1 MLMLRLRFLRWQLT
15 GFTRVTTPYLDKAYQ
30 PIILLGIAGL
40 ERLDIP
46 KDFHAGNQ
54 EVVIDREQQRHLEG
68 IVELFEAPI
77 LTLIGYGLGVLPQAG
92 YNPEAQQQID
102 LIHVVDDLGA
112 FHKRNTQQ
120 LPQHY
125 STTRVALLNL
135 IQGLEGIY
143 FNPYCNINHSVVK
156 YGVVLRHG
164 ALRDL
169 TEWLQMYFAGRMQK
183 PVNYVRD
190 NDAMVKFLNQF
201 NLKNA
206 MTLLVIILG
215 GARLSHRPQ
224 VQELFTERQLYEQIT
239 RLSYLGDFRM
249 YVGGENPNKVK
260 NIVEKQYALFKQVY
274 EPIIDYFILKDY
286 LVIVEHGPNKVFRP
300 NLTVNNRIQL
310 ISTMPLGFRKRLYG
324 MYMDKLIKEIAK
336 DPQLADQLTLLVSRT
351 IWLLLIKQAVRGIFS
366 AGLLS
371 LAKYAWAKNSKYR
384 L

>member
-1 MLMLRLRFLRWQLT
+1 MLMLRLRFLRWQST
-15 GFTRVTTPYLDKAYQ
+15 GFTRVTTPYSDKAYQ
-30 PIILLGIAGL
+30 PIISLGIAGL

-68 IVELFEAPI
+68 IVESFEAPI
-77 LTLIGYGLGVLPQAG
+77 LTSIGYGSGVLPQAG

-102 LIHVVDDLGA
+102 LIHVVDDSGA

-120 LPQHY
+120 SPQHY

-135 IQGLEGIY
+135 IQGSEGIY

-156 YGVVLRHG
+156 YGVVSRHG

-169 TEWLQMYFAGRMQK
+169 TEWSQMYFAGRLQK

-206 MTLLVIILG
+206 MTLSVIILG
-215 GARLSHRPQ
+215 GARSSHRPQ
-224 VQELFTERQLYEQIT
+224 VQESFTERQLYEQIT

-324 MYMDKLIKEIAK
+324 MYMDKSIKEIAK
-336 DPQLADQLTLLVSRT
+336 DPQLADQLTSLVSRT
-351 IWLLLIKQAVRGIFS
+351 IWSSSIKQAVRGIFS

-371 LAKYAWAKNSKYR
+371 SAKYAWAKNSKYR
-384 L
+384 S